1 MSKDGVTRTVRGP
14 ASETGSALTA
24 PTAEPSPRDVPAA
37 TKFKNPFRVRNK
49 LVRFLAYLTLAVIC
63 LVWLIPI
70 IGTLVT
76 SVRSAGAAVESGWW
90 HVFSD
95 AGIGLQP
102 YSETWSQ
109 QNVGTGLIN
118 SALISLPSS
127 IFVMALSA
135 VAAFAFATM
144 RFRGKEVIFVLF
156 CLMLLTPH
164 QIALE
169 PMLALFHHIG
179 LNGSFASVWAFQ
191 TGFELPLGILVLRTI
206 FASLPH
212 SLFEAAEIDGASP
225 PKIFTTI
232 ALPLSVPG
240 LVSVFVLQFVSS
252 WNDLLDPLV
261 FLGGP
266 KDPITVTVAGLAS
279 AQALN
284 TNDVAAIVVLAVIP
298 PILMFVFLQRY
309 FVSGLTAGAIRG

>member
-1 MSKDGVTRTVRGP
+1 MATTHPGAFTVVG
-14 ASETGSALTA
+14 
-24 PTAEPSPRDVPAA
+24 D
-37 TKFKNPFRVRNK
+37 
-49 LVRFLAYLTLAVIC
+49 
-63 LVWLIPI
+63 
-70 IGTLVT
+70 
-76 SVRSAGAAVESGWW
+76 VRSTGAAVESGWW

-109 QNVGTGLIN
+109 QNVGTDLIN

-127 IFVMALSA
+127 VFVMGLSA

-144 RFRGKEVIFVLF
+144 RFRGKEVIYVLF

-164 QIALE
+164 QVALE

-191 TGFELPLGILVLRTI
+191 TGFELPLGILVLRTV

-212 SLFEAAEIDGASP
+212 SLFEAAEIDGASLP
-225 PKIFTTI
+225 TIFTAI

-240 LVSVFVLQFVSS
+240 LASVFVLQFVSS

-261 FLGGP
+261 FLSGA

-284 TNDVAAIVVLAVIP
+284 TNDVAAIVVLAIIP
-298 PILMFVFLQRY
+298 PILIFVFLQRY
-309 FVSGLTAGAIRG
+309 FVGGLTAGAIRG